1 MVELR
6 TNTFYGRFG
15 KRIFDLIIAVPCLVL
30 LLFPMAMIAVAVLIF
45 SGPPVLF
52 TQERIGRSGGRFRI
66 LKFRSMTRDAS
77 AGSSVTISGDIR
89 ITKIGK
95 VLRKWKLDELP
106 QLWNVI
112 RGDMSLVG
120 PRADVPS
127 FMDRLRDEDR
137 RILRLRP
144 GLTGPAALAYRNEE
158 ELLASQADPEKYN
171 AEVLFPDKVHINR
184 QYLDNLSFGKDVH
197 YLMATVAAIIWNGP
211 DKNMSGY

>member
-106 QLWNVI
+106 QL
-112 RGDMSLVG
+112 
-120 PRADVPS
+120 
-127 FMDRLRDEDR
+127 
-137 RILRLRP
+137 
-144 GLTGPAALAYRNEE
+144 
-158 ELLASQADPEKYN
+158 
-171 AEVLFPDKVHINR
+171 
-184 QYLDNLSFGKDVH
+184 
-197 YLMATVAAIIWNGP
+197 
-211 DKNMSGY
+211 